1 MKIINEN
8 VLYDKKEHVIRKII
22 CEKIEKTDT
31 KNFVDRIEVPQ
42 GYRMYEMNILDT
54 KRDGEEIEAVVM
66 VTFENVEPVICYKY
80 QNHNYPGKIYYKERT
95 LRRWKNS

>member
-8 VLYDKKEHVIRKII
+8 VLYDKKEHVIRRII

-42 GYRMYEMNILDT
+42 G
-54 KRDGEEIEAVVM
+54 
-66 VTFENVEPVICYKY
+66 
-80 QNHNYPGKIYYKERT
+80 
-95 LRRWKNS
+95 